1 MSPRVQTTPPT
12 GPAARK
18 PTPAAAAPLRG
29 KRTRAAM
36 NKYGNRGW
44 RAWLI
49 AGGFLM
55 LVWFALW
62 GAVTPM
68 LALAGLLATV
78 ITLLLFPLPIV
89 EFDFGL
95 HPWRALVLL
104 GRFLG
109 DVVVASVQVAWLA
122 VRPGP
127 GPVGAI
133 TTVQL
138 RSTSDLM
145 QTLTSLAVSL
155 VPGSLIIDADPENR
169 TLVIHVLDVGPG
181 GLQAFHQQ
189 VLDQEER
196 IIRALGGREEIDAVM
211 GGEDLGERALHS
223 GRVSLASPVL
233 IKSADMPQLEL
244 SHQDPDS
251 DSEGRDR

>member
-1 MSPRVQTTPPT
+1 MSPRLHTHSRFRSGGSRTV
-12 GPAARK
+12 AAGASG
-18 PTPAAAAPLRG
+18 T
-29 KRTRAAM
+29 
-36 NKYGNRGW
+36 KYGHRGW

-49 AGGFLM
+49 AGGWLM

-62 GAVTPM
+62 GAVSPM
-68 LALAGLLATV
+68 LALAGALATV
-78 ITLLLFPLPIV
+78 LTLLIFPLPVV

-95 HPWRALVLL
+95 HPWRAFLL
-104 GRFLG
+104 ISRFLW
-109 DVVVASVQVAWLA
+109 DVVLASAQVGWLA

-127 GPVGAI
+127 GPRGAI

-169 TLVIHVLDVGPG
+169 TLVIHVLDVGRG
-181 GLQAFHQQ
+181 GLPAVHQQ

-196 IIRALGGREEIDAVM
+196 IVRALGGRQEIEALTGGDDDGDRAVH
-211 GGEDLGERALHS
+211 L

-233 IKSADMPQLEL
+233 VKAPPAAE
-244 SHQDPDS
+244 HTGPDAPS
-251 DSEGRDR
+251 PERSSNP